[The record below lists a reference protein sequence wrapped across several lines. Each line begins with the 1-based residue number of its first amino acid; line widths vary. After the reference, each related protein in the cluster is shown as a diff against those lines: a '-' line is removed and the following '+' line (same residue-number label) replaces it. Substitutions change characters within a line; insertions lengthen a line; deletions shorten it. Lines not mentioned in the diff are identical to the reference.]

1 MHPWEKIFGHEKPK
15 GPPPVTLA
23 LHNLNPR
30 DAVEMVER
38 KIQRA
43 LIAKQESLK
52 IIHGDEKG
60 KVRKAIHE
68 YLENNKAV
76 KSFEDDEERPGVT
89 WVRLQFLNS

>member
-1 MHPWEKIFGHEKPK
+1 MHPWEKIFGQDKPK

-23 LHNLNPR
+23 LHNLSPR

-43 LIAKQESLK
+43 LIAQSERIK

-68 YLENNKAV
+68 YLEGNKAV
-76 KSFEDDEERPGVT
+76 KSFEDDEERADVT
-89 WVRLQFLNS
+89 WVYLQLLNS